1 MKEKLVI
8 CNHWKTCFIRKMN
21 NRKCEHAYPHYE
33 SHIYGYDCTKY
44 KCDEGGICKVFKHNN
59 KEN

>member
-8 CNHWKTCFIRKMN
+8 CDYRKTCYDIECVHKR
-21 NRKCEHAYPHYE
+21 PHYE
-33 SHIYGYDCTKY
+33 SHIYGYDCTRNE
-44 KCDEGGICKVFKHNN
+44 CDEGGICKVFKHNN